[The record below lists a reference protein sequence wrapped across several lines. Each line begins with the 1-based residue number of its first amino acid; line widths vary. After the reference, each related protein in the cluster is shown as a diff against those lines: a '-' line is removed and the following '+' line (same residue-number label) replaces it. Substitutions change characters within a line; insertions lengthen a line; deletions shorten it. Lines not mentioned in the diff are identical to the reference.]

1 MSDWLD
7 HYINVQRSEGLCMS
21 LLQLKDPV
29 EIFVKRRE
37 FFFPIPGFYQVTKYD
52 LIRPVESNVKTFS
65 FLP

>member
-29 EIFVKRRE
+29 EIFVKRRD
-37 FFFPIPGFYQVTKYD
+37 FFLVPGFYHITKYD
-52 LIRPVESNVKTFS
+52 LSC
-65 FLP
+65 